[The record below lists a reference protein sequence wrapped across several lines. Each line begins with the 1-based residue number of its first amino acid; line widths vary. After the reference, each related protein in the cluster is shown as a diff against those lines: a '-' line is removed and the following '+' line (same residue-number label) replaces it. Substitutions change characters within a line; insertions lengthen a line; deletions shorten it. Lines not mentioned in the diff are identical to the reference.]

1 MSQLTLLL
9 KQKLSNVTNILT
21 KKKVLSNRERK
32 RYIKHTKTRDDSR
45 PYLCGNAN
53 EDGKAC
59 LTPCV
64 YNKKDL
70 IIQKPGIG
78 VGNNQQHYVEQVMC
92 PICDGRY
99 IVEQGLLEQP

>member
-1 MSQLTLLL
+1 MEQLTLSLF
-9 KQKLSNVTNILT
+9 KQKLSSITNTLT
-21 KKKVLSNRERK
+21 KKKLQPKERK
-32 RYIKHTKTRDDSR
+32 RYTKHTKVRDDSR
-45 PYLCGNAN
+45 PYLCGNVN

-59 LTPCV
+59 LTPCI
-64 YNKKDL
+64 YNKRDL

-99 IVEQGLLEQP
+99 IVEQGLLETL